1 MAMRQLKIF
10 EVLFLCFSVLLEAC
24 GPVSRSNVKA
34 ALDEVESYINDRPDS
49 ALAVLRGLDSTAVIR
64 RPAQRARAALLHSIA
79 LDKCYIDL
87 HTDSILAPAVA
98 WYRRHGTPDERLKML
113 YYLGRIRQNE
123 GDLES
128 AAGILGEAEEY
139 IPEATDLRQVG
150 LLALAQATLS
160 RQTYNTDRE
169 IAYIESG
176 QRFFKET
183 GDTLYTRRGNA
194 RLAMAYQRNGDW
206 EIADSL
212 YRIGLV
218 EASGDSLM
226 TPVFLSD
233 YARLKVLQP
242 DPDPEG
248 AIRILEQRVY
258 NYHRELRT
266 GDIGVYALAS
276 LMLSDKADID
286 GYITFLESVSGVDRK
301 DALYWLY
308 RINLI
313 KGNDSKAISLMNEA
327 YSIQLEDFKEV
338 FNNSVSNA
346 LLKHK
351 EEQLLA
357 KKTRLAISYGLIASL
372 ILLIIGLAVI
382 FEMWHRQ
389 HRIQEEAERKEL
401 ERKLENYT
409 STLEDLSARLSE
421 AIEGSHSAM
430 DLGFDTMDRLCEAY
444 YTSGHVKDKKLLSS
458 FELLLMRFRKDKEY
472 QAVFESKVDQI
483 HGGLLSRMREQ
494 MPTLHE
500 EDFILSSYVL
510 SGLSYNSISVIMDT
524 NKSNIYNKV
533 TRLRQKIEKS
543 APEDKKQFLAALRKT
558 NLSH

>member
-1 MAMRQLKIF
+1 M
-10 EVLFLCFSVLLEAC
+10 
-24 GPVSRSNVKA
+24 
-34 ALDEVESYINDRPDS
+34 DSY
-49 ALAVLRGLDSTAVIR
+49 
-64 RPAQRARAALLHSIA
+64 
-79 LDKCYIDL
+79 
-87 HTDSILAPAVA
+87 
-98 WYRRHGTPDERLKML
+98 
-113 YYLGRIRQNE
+113 
-123 GDLES
+123 
-128 AAGILGEAEEY
+128 
-139 IPEATDLRQVG
+139 
-150 LLALAQATLS
+150 
-160 RQTYNTDRE
+160 
-169 IAYIESG
+169 
-176 QRFFKET
+176 
-183 GDTLYTRRGNA
+183 
-194 RLAMAYQRNGDW
+194 
-206 EIADSL
+206 
-212 YRIGLV
+212 
-218 EASGDSLM
+218 
-226 TPVFLSD
+226 
-233 YARLKVLQP
+233 
-242 DPDPEG
+242 
-248 AIRILEQRVY
+248 
-258 NYHRELRT
+258 
-266 GDIGVYALAS
+266 
-276 LMLSDKADID
+276 

>member
-1 MAMRQLKIF
+1 M
-10 EVLFLCFSVLLEAC
+10 
-24 GPVSRSNVKA
+24 
-34 ALDEVESYINDRPDS
+34 
-49 ALAVLRGLDSTAVIR
+49 
-64 RPAQRARAALLHSIA
+64 
-79 LDKCYIDL
+79 
-87 HTDSILAPAVA
+87 
-98 WYRRHGTPDERLKML
+98 
-113 YYLGRIRQNE
+113 
-123 GDLES
+123 
-128 AAGILGEAEEY
+128 
-139 IPEATDLRQVG
+139 
-150 LLALAQATLS
+150 
-160 RQTYNTDRE
+160 
-169 IAYIESG
+169 
-176 QRFFKET
+176 
-183 GDTLYTRRGNA
+183 
-194 RLAMAYQRNGDW
+194 
-206 EIADSL
+206 
-212 YRIGLV
+212 
-218 EASGDSLM
+218 
-226 TPVFLSD
+226 
-233 YARLKVLQP
+233 
-242 DPDPEG
+242 
-248 AIRILEQRVY
+248 
-258 NYHRELRT
+258 
-266 GDIGVYALAS
+266 
-276 LMLSDKADID
+276 
-286 GYITFLESVSGVDRK
+286 
-301 DALYWLY
+301 
-308 RINLI
+308 
-313 KGNDSKAISLMNEA
+313 
-327 YSIQLEDFKEV
+327 
-338 FNNSVSNA
+338 
-346 LLKHK
+346 
-351 EEQLLA
+351 
-357 KKTRLAISYGLIASL
+357 LIASL